1 MNHVAPQPD
10 PPVVGQ
16 PVEGRDQPGQRGV
29 AGRSGRRLGCGRDP
43 GRAGQ
48 ELDDGQDHQQ
58 GQGEAE
64 DDLAG
69 GAAPEDQGQGG
80 HPGAAATTARR
91 WSAATYTPIASRTR
105 ARTGSHT
112 PRVPTT
118 ISRLATTVRQ
128 RPAPAGAPADARAA
142 PAGALAR
149 RRATSARS
157 RSSSARSASLSPGSC
172 SIRYRPGRPPPPAL
186 SRPGGGPVSRHGPAW
201 PPAGERS
208 SPAEGEAPPRVRVP
222 AEAGGQG
229 AGVSRWVSCGTAVV
243 VSMSLTWVVP

>member
-1 MNHVAPQPD
+1 MNHVAPQPG

-105 ARTGSHT
+105 ARMGSHT

-172 SIRYRPGRPPPPAL
+172 SIRSPP
-186 SRPGGGPVSRHGPAW
+186 
-201 PPAGERS
+201 RS
-208 SPAEGEAPPRVRVP
+208 SHHPRHCPAQAGDRSPAMAQLGRRRVNGRHPRRVKPLRGCGCRPRPAVRAPGSR
-222 AEAGGQG
+222 AGSR
-229 AGVSRWVSCGTAVV
+229 AGRRWWCRCR
-243 VSMSLTWVVP
+243 